1 MCDGINIVDLSFL
14 VGAQRVGCQKSAADT
29 VAMERAPAWW
39 RCEEENLMRCHS
51 RPGLFFATDSFR
63 GERLPLADSL
73 LVISRPRRLV
83 ASSQSAPAW
92 HRGHHLRVCGGGGGG
107 WDAAP
112 LIRERNQRTCC
123 ESTGRPARLV
133 RSSHFDAHGKHRRLQ
148 KKKRE
153 ENQ

>member
-14 VGAQRVGCQKSAADT
+14 VGAQRAGCQKSAADT

-92 HRGHHLRVCGGGGGG
+92 HRGHHLRVCGSG
-107 WDAAP
+107 WVGCSTADK
-112 LIRERNQRTCC
+112 RT
-123 ESTGRPARLV
+123 ESADLLRIDGPSC
-133 RSSHFDAHGKHRRLQ
+133 SSRQILTFRCSS
-148 KKKRE
+148 
-153 ENQ
+153 